1 MKHLQGR
8 TSHIA
13 LKKSNLGIHDASRHL
28 NREINSQLDQ
38 IIFDLG
44 IHDVDKSVIGFSLP
58 LTTFFSVLCRIPQL
72 HLDKTAHKYIIIGST
87 NSCSLGSRAAWAARA
102 DQEASAIRTS
112 PVPDASPVPHAV
124 REPERPRQSL
134 ENTGSTNMKFIRQFL
149 IILAISLVG
158 EILKYI
164 LPLPIPASIYGMAI
178 LFAGLMSGLIK
189 LDAVRE
195 TGKFLIEIMPLMFIP
210 AGVGLM
216 DSWGNLHPIL
226 LPVAIITIVTSITVM
241 GSTGLL
247 SQWVIRRGRK
257 LAEEKTER
265 KRGVYHE

>member
-1 MKHLQGR
+1 
-8 TSHIA
+8 
-13 LKKSNLGIHDASRHL
+13 
-28 NREINSQLDQ
+28 
-38 IIFDLG
+38 
-44 IHDVDKSVIGFSLP
+44 
-58 LTTFFSVLCRIPQL
+58 
-72 HLDKTAHKYIIIGST
+72 
-87 NSCSLGSRAAWAARA
+87 
-102 DQEASAIRTS
+102 
-112 PVPDASPVPHAV
+112 
-124 REPERPRQSL
+124 
-134 ENTGSTNMKFIRQFL
+134 MKFIRQFL

-216 DSWGNLHPIL
+216 DSWGNL
-226 LPVAIITIVTSITVM
+226 PVAIITIVTSITVM

-265 KRGVYHE
+265 KRGAYHE